1 MDMAMPAMDTM
12 STQTLSPSS
21 PATATVPFCA
31 TSLPYI
37 SLRKPWSRRRPTLA
51 GQRAP
56 RTAQACRWR
65 RTCTPRTRT
74 GHAPPGH
81 LEHPLAP
88 PSSS

>member
-37 SLRKPWSRRRPTLA
+37 SLRKPWSRKNPTRARHARAHDALRMPKPAWARPRAHHGHPSPRHLA
-51 GQRAP
+51 S
-56 RTAQACRWR
+56 
-65 RTCTPRTRT
+65 
-74 GHAPPGH
+74 
-81 LEHPLAP
+81 PLAP